1 MLVSFLVLGQIF
13 TFLMAL
19 YLFLSSFRP
28 NIYFPYDFIFSFYS
42 SYFFGLFKGLL
53 SLHSGHY
60 RLIKME
66 RLNFSL
72 VLERTL

>member
-1 MLVSFLVLGQIF
+1 MLVSFLVLGQLF

-19 YLFLSSFRP
+19 YLVSILH
-28 NIYFPYDFIFSFYS
+28 I
-42 SYFFGLFKGLL
+42 FFGLFKGLL
-53 SLHSGHY
+53 SLHYRDH
-60 RLIKME
+60 RLIKIE

>member
-28 NIYFPYDFIFSFYS
+28 NIYFPYGFIFSFYS
-42 SYFFGLFKGLL
+42 SYFLTYLKACYPYILDN
-53 SLHSGHY
+53 
-60 RLIKME
+60 ID
-66 RLNFSL
+66 
-72 VLERTL
+72 

>member
-19 YLFLSSFRP
+19 YLVSILHIFL
-28 NIYFPYDFIFSFYS
+28 
-42 SYFFGLFKGLL
+42 GLFKGLL
-53 SLHSGHY
+53 SLHSGDH
-60 RLIKME
+60 RLIKIE